1 MQPEEQ
7 QHKNKKNE
15 KSFREMLETIKHTRV
30 IDVTQ
35 ESKGAF

>member
-15 KSFREMLETIKHTRV
+15 KSLGEMLETIKHTLV
-30 IDVTQ
+30 IDVT
-35 ESKGAF
+35 EKSKGVL